1 MSATFNVVKVISLA
15 LAIPGVIV
23 ITIAKKINISVK
35 SKKRTKHKND

>member
-15 LAIPGVIV
+15 LAIPGVFV

-35 SKKRTKHKND
+35 SKKRTKNEK